1 MLNRATHESAM
12 TSILTE
18 IYSDPLLRTN
28 LAFKGGTAA
37 YLFYDLPR
45 FSTDLD
51 FDLIDPKKSEQ
62 IYPIVKKIAE
72 KSGRI
77 KDETIKEKTVYFRLS
92 YEHEAPTVKIEISRI
107 VNKEDE
113 YEVKELFGL
122 PVLVMTKPCMA
133 ANKFV
138 AVLDRKKMVNR
149 DWFDCW
155 FFLEKHWPIKSS
167 VIESRTGMSA
177 FEYFVKMKEFLERNM
192 DSINILHGMGEVLDA
207 EQKVFVK
214 NRMLDDILFWLRF
227 RTEKQ
232 GRIDEK

>member
-1 MLNRATHESAM
+1 MLNRATHESVM
-12 TSILTE
+12 TNILTE

-62 IYPIVKKIAE
+62 IYAIVKKIAE
-72 KSGRI
+72 KNGQI

-92 YEHEAPTVKIEISRI
+92 YEHEVPTVKIEISRL

-138 AVLDRKKMVNR
+138 AVLDRKKLVNR
-149 DWFDCW
+149 DLFDSW
-155 FFLEKHWPIKSS
+155 FFLQKNWPIKAS
-167 VIESRTGMSA
+167 VVESRTGMPA
-177 FEYFVKMKEFLERNM
+177 LDYFVKLKEFLQKNKDE
-192 DSINILHGMGEVLDA
+192 INILHGLGEVLDSK
-207 EQKVFVK
+207 QKVFVK
-214 NRMLDDILFWLRF
+214 NKMLNDVLFYLRLQ
-227 RTEKQ
+227 TEKLNMNNL
-232 GRIDEK
+232 E